1 MAEKSAANVIAA
13 IEKTKG
19 SSLARFVFALGIYH
33 VGEEVAKILARHFGS
48 LDGLLNAD
56 WDALIAE
63 KERVQKE
70 NTRRRTKGDTLL
82 DPILPGVG
90 PEIMQSVANF
100 VSQQHNR
107 EVIKQLRESG
117 AVRKESP
124 PSAVK
129 GGSVI
134 GKIFVLTGTLPSMS
148 RDEAKELIEAQGGK
162 VTASVSKKTDY
173 VVAGT
178 EAGTKLAKAEEL
190 GVTVLDEAELLELL
204 KGMR

>member
-48 LDGLLNAD
+48 LDALLTAD

-70 NTRRRTKGDTLL
+70 NTRRRTKGGALL

-100 VSQQHNR
+100 LSQQHNR
-107 EVIKQLRESG
+107 EVIGELRKSG
-117 AVRKESP
+117 AVREDAA
-124 PSAVK
+124 PSAVQ

-134 GKIFVLTGTLPSMS
+134 GKTFVLTGTLPALS
-148 RDEAKELIEAQGGK
+148 REEAKELIEAQGGK
-162 VTASVSKKTDY
+162 VSGSVSNKTDY
-173 VVAGT
+173 VVAGA
-178 EAGTKLAKAEEL
+178 EAGSKLAKAQEL
-190 GVTVLDEAELLELL
+190 GIPLLDEAGLLQLL
-204 KGMR
+204 KGN

>member
-48 LDGLLNAD
+48 LEGLLNGD

-70 NTRRRTKGDTLL
+70 NTRRRTKGDTVL

-100 VSQQHNR
+100 LSQQHNR
-107 EVIKQLRESG
+107 EVIELLCARG
-117 AVRKESP
+117 AVREASP
-124 PSAVK
+124 PSAAK
-129 GGSVI
+129 GGSVS
-134 GKIFVLTGTLPSMS
+134 GKTFVLTGTLPALS
-148 RDEAKELIEAQGGK
+148 RDQAK
-162 VTASVSKKTDY
+162 
-173 VVAGT
+173 
-178 EAGTKLAKAEEL
+178 
-190 GVTVLDEAELLELL
+190 
-204 KGMR
+204 